1 MKIKVLVLSLLW
13 LPCVAGAQTL
23 PQGDMARVEELFR
36 ELPMAAKRLTG
47 PLFWLHG
54 TESKERLESYVQ
66 KTAESGNGG
75 FTAESRPHRDWL
87 GEGWY
92 RDLAICLEAAKRHGL
107 EMWIFD
113 EKWWPSQMIGGK
125 VPAQY
130 ATKVLVAETVDVDGP
145 RTIDLP
151 GYGGE
156 RYVGAVAGRVAEGGA
171 IDGESLIDLA
181 GSIRDG
187 RLTWQAPAGKWQVIK
202 FTHKQGPGLGQ
213 GNTPSIDGA
222 SQDCTDYFI
231 RTVYQPHFD
240 RFKDD
245 FGKTIP
251 GFFYDEPETRGDW
264 GTELN
269 RVLAEWQVDWKRAY
283 VAHTLK
289 LAGEDDT
296 AAKFQY
302 LDAFA
307 EAWGRTMYGTMS
319 RWCRERGVKSMGHF
333 MEHGFLYVH
342 PQFCAGD
349 MMRLQKYSD
358 MGGIDLVVRQMYP
371 GQRPHDI
378 YQTPKLGSS
387 ITHVFGKADDI
398 TMCEMFGAY
407 GQDITYSQMK
417 WLTDQMQVRGVNFM
431 IPHSFNPKAPYDTD
445 CPPYFYNGGFEPRYP
460 LYRVYADYTSRL
472 SLLLSG
478 GRHVCPVAVLFAGN
492 LRHVG
497 KMTTPEDIT
506 SSLQDALFDCDWLP
520 MEVFTGGTCAI
531 EGKDIKLH
539 QERYRVLI
547 VPPVEVIPYPALARV
562 KEFFEAG
569 GIVVG
574 CGFLPTKSA
583 TIGKTAA
590 DIAALRTAV
599 WGEAPKPG
607 TKACQLSPA
616 GGRAYLLAEK
626 PSPAEIAETLTGD
639 AGLHPTLE
647 VLAGET
653 NNWLHVL
660 HRVKCGRD
668 VFLVCNQDHQGDTR
682 HFRFR
687 LTAAGVPEVW
697 DAMRNEITAVPFQR
711 RGEAV
716 ELELTLAPS
725 ESVLLVFQEQ
735 ARPLPDRL
743 PAVWATSV
751 APASGGRQ
759 PTGAS
764 PASGGRQPSGKSIVV
779 VRQPTPDSLIVPS
792 EPPHEPAPEDTQAA
806 SLKQAAWI
814 WHDEPAVGAAVRY
827 FRAGFDIPNG
837 RTIKSARGILTC
849 DNFATLYVNGK
860 QASKSDD
867 ELNAGWR
874 NPVLVDLKAL
884 LAAGHNVL
892 AVRAE
897 NFDAQ
902 NANPAGLIGVFDVE
916 FDQGPPVRVV
926 TGREWKSCA
935 TEQAGW
941 TGPALDESAWQ
952 AVKVLANY
960 GGGAWGDFLGNGG
973 RQRLTVSPIQ
983 ADPFL
988 GKAELPADVDL
999 RGQRVYLDMDGL
1011 PDGAAAVRV
1020 NGCFAGGCIGAPLRV
1035 NVTAHIKP
1043 GHNMIEIQPQ
1053 APKSAR
1059 LLVVPG
1065 K

>member
-1 MKIKVLVLSLLW
+1 MKETDSQQTVTTMKTKILVLSLLW
-13 LPCVAGAQTL
+13 LPSVAVAQTL
-23 PQGDMARVEELFR
+23 PQGDIARMEELFR
-36 ELPMAAKRLTG
+36 ELPMEAKRLTG

-54 TESKERLESYVQ
+54 AESKERLESYVQ
-66 KTAESGNGG
+66 KTAESGNGS

-92 RDLAICLEAAKRHGL
+92 RDLAICLEAAKQHDL

-145 RTIDLP
+145 RTIDLE

-156 RYVGAVAGRVAEGGA
+156 RYVAAVAGRVADGGA

-181 GSIRDG
+181 GSIKDG

-213 GNTPSIDGA
+213 GNSPSIDGA

-231 RTVYQPHFD
+231 QTVYQPHFD
-240 RFKDD
+240 RFQDD

-269 RVLAEWQVDWKRAY
+269 RVLAEWKVDWKKAY

-333 MEHGFLYVH
+333 MEHGYLYVH
-342 PQFCAGD
+342 PEFCAGD

-371 GQRPHDI
+371 GQRPRDI

-492 LRHVG
+492 LRRVG

-520 MEVFTGGTCAI
+520 MEVFTG
-531 EGKDIKLH
+531 EH
-539 QERYRVLI
+539 
-547 VPPVEVIPYPALARV
+547 VPHRRQGNQTP
-562 KEFFEAG
+562 
-569 GIVVG
+569 
-574 CGFLPTKSA
+574 
-583 TIGKTAA
+583 
-590 DIAALRTAV
+590 
-599 WGEAPKPG
+599 PG
-607 TKACQLSPA
+607 TLPGVDRPA
-616 GGRAYLLAEK
+616 GGGHSVR
-626 PSPAEIAETLTGD
+626 D
-639 AGLHPTLE
+639 AGPRE
-647 VLAGET
+647 GVLRCRRDCRR
-653 NNWLHVL
+653 L
-660 HRVKCGRD
+660 RV
-668 VFLVCNQDHQGDTR
+668 
-682 HFRFR
+682 
-687 LTAAGVPEVW
+687 
-697 DAMRNEITAVPFQR
+697 
-711 RGEAV
+711 
-716 ELELTLAPS
+716 
-725 ESVLLVFQEQ
+725 
-735 ARPLPDRL
+735 
-743 PAVWATSV
+743 
-751 APASGGRQ
+751 
-759 PTGAS
+759 
-764 PASGGRQPSGKSIVV
+764 
-779 VRQPTPDSLIVPS
+779 
-792 EPPHEPAPEDTQAA
+792 
-806 SLKQAAWI
+806 
-814 WHDEPAVGAAVRY
+814 
-827 FRAGFDIPNG
+827 
-837 RTIKSARGILTC
+837 
-849 DNFATLYVNGK
+849 
-860 QASKSDD
+860 
-867 ELNAGWR
+867 
-874 NPVLVDLKAL
+874 
-884 LAAGHNVL
+884 
-892 AVRAE
+892 
-897 NFDAQ
+897 
-902 NANPAGLIGVFDVE
+902 
-916 FDQGPPVRVV
+916 
-926 TGREWKSCA
+926 
-935 TEQAGW
+935 
-941 TGPALDESAWQ
+941 
-952 AVKVLANY
+952 
-960 GGGAWGDFLGNGG
+960 
-973 RQRLTVSPIQ
+973 
-983 ADPFL
+983 
-988 GKAELPADVDL
+988 PADEVRDHRQDRCGHRRPAHGHL
-999 RGQRVYLDMDGL
+999 GRVSHARHEGL
-1011 PDGAAAVRV
+1011 PDQPCRRTLLPAGREAHARRDCRDPDRRRGSASY
-1020 NGCFAGGCIGAPLRV
+1020 AGGAGRRDQRLAARAAPREVRSGRLPGLQSGPPGPGASLPLPPDRGRL
-1035 NVTAHIKP
+1035 P
-1043 GHNMIEIQPQ
+1043 GGLGCDAKRNYGR
-1053 APKSAR
+1053 A
-1059 LLVVPG
+1059 V
-1065 K
+1065 

>member
-1 MKIKVLVLSLLW
+1 MKFKMLAPLLFW
-13 LPCVAGAQTL
+13 LPTVVVAQTL
-23 PQGDMARVEELFR
+23 PQGDMPRMEQLFR
-36 ELPMAAKRLTG
+36 ELPMEAKRLTG

-54 TESKERLESYVQ
+54 DESKQRLEMYVQ
-66 KTAESGNGG
+66 KTAESGNGS

-92 RDLAICLEAAKRHGL
+92 RDLAICLEAAKQHDL

-125 VPAQY
+125 VPPQY

-145 RTIDLP
+145 KTIDLE
-151 GYGGE
+151 GHIGE
-156 RYVGAVAGRVAEGGA
+156 RYVAAVAGRVTDGGA
-171 IDGESLIDLA
+171 IDGDSLIDLA
-181 GSIRDG
+181 SSIKDG

-213 GNTPSIDGA
+213 GKKPSIDGA
-222 SQDCTDYFI
+222 SQNCTDYFI

-240 RFKDD
+240 RFQDD

-269 RVLAEWQVDWKRAY
+269 KVLDEWNVDWKKAY

-302 LDAFA
+302 IDAFA

-319 RWCRERGVKSMGHF
+319 RWCRKRGVKSMGHF
-333 MEHGFLYVH
+333 MEHGYLYVH

-371 GQRPHDI
+371 GQRKRDI

-387 ITHVFGKADDI
+387 ITHVYGKADDI

-431 IPHSFNPKAPYDTD
+431 IPHSFNPRAPYDTD

-478 GRHVCPVAVLFAGN
+478 GRHVCPVAILFSGN
-492 LRHVG
+492 LRRVG
-497 KMTTPEDIT
+497 TMTTPEDIT
-506 SSLQDALFDCDWLP
+506 SSLQDALLDCDWLP
-520 MEVFTGGTCAI
+520 MEVFTGNTCSI
-531 EGKDIKLH
+531 EGKEIKLH
-539 QERYRVLI
+539 QERYQVLI
-547 VPPVEVIPYPALARV
+547 VPPVEVIPYETLVRV
-562 KEFFEAG
+562 REFYDAG

-574 CGFLPTKSA
+574 CGLLPSKSA

-599 WGEAPKPG
+599 WGESPTLG
-607 TKACQLSPA
+607 TQACQTNSA
-616 GGRAYLLAEK
+616 GGRSYLLAEK
-626 PSPAEIAETLTGD
+626 PTPNEIAETLTGD

-660 HRVKCGRD
+660 HRVKCDRD
-668 VFLVCNQDHQGDTR
+668 VFLVCNQDHQGPPR

-687 LTAAGVPEVW
+687 LTAAGFPEAW
-697 DAMRNEITAVPFQR
+697 DAMRNEITAVPFER
-711 RGEAV
+711 RGETV
-716 ELELTLAPS
+716 ELELTLEPN
-725 ESVLLVFQEQ
+725 ESVLLVFREQ
-735 ARPLPDRL
+735 AHPLPARL
-743 PAVWATSV
+743 TSE
-751 APASGGRQ
+751 SESSRR
-759 PTGAS
+759 T
-764 PASGGRQPSGKSIVV
+764 IEV
-779 VRQPTPDSLIVPS
+779 VRQPTPDELKVPS
-792 EPPHEPAPEDTQAA
+792 EPPREPSPDNAEAA
-806 SLKQAAWI
+806 SIKQAMWI

-827 FRAGFDIPNG
+827 FRAALDIPQG
-837 RTIKSARGILTC
+837 RAIRSAHGILTC
-849 DNFATLYVNGK
+849 DNFAVLYVNGT
-860 QASKSDD
+860 QACKTDD

-874 NPVLVDLKAL
+874 NPVRVDLKPL
-884 LAAGHNVL
+884 LTAGKNVL
-892 AVRAE
+892 ALRAE
-897 NFDAQ
+897 NFDSQ
-902 NANPAGLIGVFDVE
+902 NANPAGLIGVFQVE
-916 FDQGPPVRVV
+916 FEERPPVLVA
-926 TGREWKSCA
+926 TGPAWKSCA
-935 TEQAGW
+935 KEKPGW
-941 TGPALDESAWQ
+941 AERTAEDADWKP
-952 AVKVLANY
+952 VKVLAKY
-960 GGGAWGDFLGNGG
+960 GGGPWGDFLGTRG
-973 RQRLTVSPIQ
+973 RRRLTVSPIQ

-999 RGQRVYLDMDGL
+999 ATHRVYLEMDDL
-1011 PDGAAAVRV
+1011 PDTAAAVHV
-1020 NGCFAGGCIGAPLRV
+1020 NGNFAGGCIGAPLRV
-1035 NVTAHIKP
+1035 NVTTQIKLGP
-1043 GHNMIEIQPQ
+1043 NTIEIQPQ

-1059 LLVVPG
+1059 LLVVPC

>member
-1 MKIKVLVLSLLW
+1 MKTKIVILSLLW
-13 LPCVAGAQTL
+13 LPSVALAQTL
-23 PQGDMARVEELFR
+23 PQGDITRMEALFR
-36 ELPMAAKRLTG
+36 ELPMEAKRLTG

-54 TESKERLESYVQ
+54 AESQERLESYVQ
-66 KTAESGNGG
+66 KTAESGNGS

-92 RDLAICLEAAKRHGL
+92 RDLAICLQAAKQHGL

-145 RTIDLP
+145 RTIDLE
-151 GYGGE
+151 GYHGE
-156 RYVGAVAGRVAEGGA
+156 RYVAAVAGRVADGGA

-181 GSIRDG
+181 GSITDG

-222 SQDCTDYFI
+222 SQDCSDYFL

-240 RFKDD
+240 RFQDD

-269 RVLAEWQVDWKRAY
+269 GVLAEWQVDWKKAY

-289 LAGEDDT
+289 LAGEDDV

-307 EAWGRTMYGTMS
+307 EAWGRTLYGTLS

-333 MEHGFLYVH
+333 MEHGYLYVH
-342 PQFCAGD
+342 PEFCAGD

-358 MGGIDLVVRQMYP
+358 MGGIDLVCRQMYP
-371 GQRPHDI
+371 GQRPRDI

-387 ITHVFGKADDI
+387 ITHVYGKADDI

-431 IPHSFNPKAPYDTD
+431 IPHSFNPQAPYDTD

-478 GRHVCPVAVLFAGN
+478 GRHVCPVAILFAGN
-492 LRHVG
+492 LRRVG

-520 MEVFTGGTCAI
+520 MEVFTGDTCAV
-531 EGKDIKLH
+531 EGQEIRLH
-539 QERYRVLI
+539 QERYKVLI
-547 VPPVEVIPYPALARV
+547 VPPVEVIPHETLTRV

-569 GIVVG
+569 GIVLG
-574 CGFLPTKSA
+574 CGFLPTQSA

-590 DIAALRTAV
+590 DIAALRTAI
-599 WGEAPKPG
+599 WGEAPLPG
-607 TKACQLSPA
+607 TKACKSSPA
-616 GGRAYLLAEK
+616 GGRAYLLAEN
-626 PSPAEIAETLTGD
+626 PTPAEIAETLTGD

-653 NNWLHVL
+653 NHWLHVL

-668 VFLVCNQDHQGDTR
+668 VFLVCNQDHQGPAR

-687 LTAAGVPEVW
+687 LTAAGFPEVW
-697 DAMRNEITAVPFQR
+697 DAMRNEIAAVPFERQ
-711 RGEAV
+711 GEAV
-716 ELELTLAPS
+716 ELELTLEPN

-735 ARPLPDRL
+735 ARPLPVRL
-743 PAVWATSV
+743 PP
-751 APASGGRQ
+751 APEFVGR
-759 PTGAS
+759 P
-764 PASGGRQPSGKSIVV
+764 IDV
-779 VRQPTPDSLIVPS
+779 VRQPTPEALKVPS
-792 EPPHEPAPEDTQAA
+792 EPPREPSPVDVAPA
-806 SLKQAAWI
+806 SIKQGTWI
-814 WHDEPAVGAAVRY
+814 WHDEPPVGAAVRY
-827 FRAGFDIPNG
+827 FRAALDVPEG
-837 RTIKSARGILTC
+837 RTIKAARGILTC
-849 DNFATLYVNGK
+849 DNFAALYVNGK
-860 QASKSDD
+860 PACKSDD

-874 NPVLVDLKAL
+874 SAVQVDLQPL
-884 LAAGHNVL
+884 LAAGRNVL

-897 NFDAQ
+897 NFDSQ
-902 NANPAGLIGVFDVE
+902 TANPAGLIGVFHVE
-916 FDQGPPVRVV
+916 FEQGPPLTVA
-926 TGREWKSCA
+926 TGPAWKSCA
-935 TEQAGW
+935 TEQPGW
-941 TGPALDESAWQ
+941 AEPALDDSAWK
-952 AVKVLANY
+952 AVKVLATY
-960 GGGAWGDFLGNGG
+960 GGGPWGDFQGTGG

-988 GKAELPADVDL
+988 GLAELPADVDL
-999 RGQRVYLDMDGL
+999 TAYRVYLELDDL

-1020 NGCFAGGCIGAPLRV
+1020 NRGFAGGCIGAPLRV
-1035 NVTAHIKP
+1035 NVTACVKA
-1043 GHNMIEIQPQ
+1043 GSNTIEIQPQ

-1059 LLVVPG
+1059 LLVVPR

>member
-1 MKIKVLVLSLLW
+1 MKTATIALSLFW
-13 LPCVAGAQTL
+13 LPVAALAQTL
-23 PQGDMARVEELFR
+23 PQGDLARMETLFR
-36 ELPMAAKRLTG
+36 ELPMEAKRLTG

-54 TESKERLESYVQ
+54 DESRERLESYVQ
-66 KTAESGNGG
+66 KVAESGNGG

-92 RDLAICLEAAKRHGL
+92 RDLAICLEAAKKHGL

-130 ATKVLVAETVDVDGP
+130 ATKVLVAETADVDGP
-145 RTIDLP
+145 RAVELE
-151 GYGGE
+151 GFGGE
-156 RYVGAVAGRVAEGGA
+156 RYVAAVAGRVAEGGA
-171 IDGESLIDLA
+171 LDGESLVDLA
-181 GSIRDG
+181 SHIRDG
-187 RLTWQAPAGKWQVIK
+187 RLTWQAPAGKWQVVK

-222 SQDCTDYFI
+222 SQDCTDYFV

-240 RFKDD
+240 RFQAD

-269 RVLAEWQVDWKRAY
+269 AVLAEWQVDWKKAY
-283 VAHTLK
+283 VAHTLQ

-307 EAWGRTMYGTMS
+307 EAWGRTLYGTLS

-333 MEHGFLYVH
+333 MEHGYLYVH
-342 PQFCAGD
+342 PEFCAGD

-371 GQRPHDI
+371 GQRPRDI

-387 ITHVFGKADDI
+387 ITHVYGKADDL

-431 IPHSFNPKAPYDTD
+431 IPHSFNPRAPYDTD

-492 LRHVG
+492 LQRVG

-520 MEVFTGGTCAI
+520 MEVFTGATCSI
-531 EGKDIKLH
+531 EGREVRLH
-539 QERYRVLI
+539 QERYRVLV
-547 VPPVEVIPYPALARV
+547 VPPLEVIPYETLARV
-562 KEFFEAG
+562 QQFYAAG
-569 GIVVG
+569 GIVIG
-574 CGFLPTKSA
+574 CGTLPTRSA

-590 DIAALRTAV
+590 DITALRTAI
-599 WGEAPKPG
+599 WGAEPPVG
-607 TKACQLSPA
+607 TQACQTNAA
-616 GGRAYLLAEK
+616 GGRAYLLAES
-626 PSPAEIAETLTGD
+626 PSPEQVAAALTGD

-647 VLAGET
+647 VLSGKT
-653 NNWLHVL
+653 NHWLHVL
-660 HRVKCGRD
+660 HRVKGGRD
-668 VFLVCNQDHQGDTR
+668 VFLICNQNHEGAARQ
-682 HFRFR
+682 FRFR
-687 LTAAGVPEVW
+687 VTAAGFPEVW
-697 DAMRNEITAVPFQR
+697 DAMRNEITAVPYERQ
-711 RGEAV
+711 GDTV
-716 ELELTLAPS
+716 ELDLTLAPN
-725 ESVLLVFQEQ
+725 ESVLLVFQDQ
-735 ARPLPDRL
+735 ARPLPARL
-743 PAVWATSV
+743 ALAG
-751 APASGGRQ
+751 GGRQ
-759 PTGAS
+759 PAGS
-764 PASGGRQPSGKSIVV
+764 VSDVI
-779 VRQPTPDSLIVPS
+779 RQPTPETLKVPS
-792 EPPHEPAPEDTQAA
+792 APPQDPPPTSVESVP
-806 SLKQAAWI
+806 LKNSVWV

-827 FRAGFDIPNG
+827 FRAALDLPAG
-837 RTIKSARGILTC
+837 RAIKSARGMFTC
-849 DNFATLYVNGK
+849 DNSATLFVNGK
-860 QASKSDD
+860 PAGRSDD

-874 NPVLVDLKAL
+874 NPVQVDLQPL
-884 LAAGHNVL
+884 LAAGRNVL

-897 NFDAQ
+897 NFESQ
-902 NANPAGLIGVFDVE
+902 GANPAGLIGAFQVE
-916 FDQGPPVRVV
+916 FEQDPPLVVV
-926 TGREWKSCA
+926 TGPAWKSSA
-935 TEQAGW
+935 AETAAWAQPE
-941 TGPALDESAWQ
+941 LDDSTWQ
-952 AVKVLANY
+952 PVKVAAPY
-960 GGGAWGDFLGNGG
+960 GGGPWGDFLGTGG

-983 ADPFL
+983 SDPFL
-988 GKAELPADVDL
+988 GLAELPADL
-999 RGQRVYLDMDGL
+999 NLAGHRVYLELDGL
-1011 PDGAAAVRV
+1011 PDEAAAVRV
-1020 NGCFAGGCIGAPLRV
+1020 NGCFAGGCIGGPLRV
-1035 NVTAHIKP
+1035 NVTAHVKA
-1043 GHNMIEIQPQ
+1043 GRNTIEIQPQ
-1053 APKSAR
+1053 APQRAR
-1059 LLVVPG
+1059 LVIVPNE
-1065 K
+1065 

>member
-1 MKIKVLVLSLLW
+1 MKSKVFALSLLW
-13 LPCVAGAQTL
+13 LSSVVSAQTL
-23 PQGDMARVEELFR
+23 PQGNISRMETLFR
-36 ELPMAAKRLTG
+36 ELPMEAKRLTG

-54 TESKERLESYVQ
+54 SESQEQLEALVER
-66 KTAESGNGG
+66 TAESGNGG

-92 RDLAICLEAAKRHGL
+92 RDLAICLEAAKRNDL

-125 VPAQY
+125 VPPQY

-145 RTIDLP
+145 QAIELE
-151 GYGGE
+151 GYSGE
-156 RYVGAVAGRVAEGGA
+156 RYVAAVAGRMTDGGA
-171 IDGESLIDLA
+171 LEGDSLIDLA
-181 GSIRDG
+181 DRIEDG
-187 RLTWQAPAGKWQVIK
+187 RLSWQAPSGKWQVIK

-213 GNTPSIDGA
+213 GNSPSIDGA

-231 RTVYQPHFD
+231 HTVYQPHFD
-240 RFKDD
+240 RFQDD

-269 RVLAEWQVDWKRAY
+269 KVLSEWNVDWKKAY
-283 VAHTLK
+283 VAHTLE

-307 EAWGRTMYGTMS
+307 EAWGRTMYGSMS

-333 MEHGFLYVH
+333 MEHGSLYVH
-342 PQFCAGD
+342 PEFCAGD

-371 GQRPHDI
+371 GQRPRDI

-387 ITHVFGKADDI
+387 ITHVYGKPDDI

-492 LRHVG
+492 LQRVG

-520 MEVFTGGTCAI
+520 MEVFTGAGETCRI
-531 EGKDIKLH
+531 QDKQIRLH
-539 QERYRVLI
+539 QERYQVLI
-547 VPPVEVIPYPALARV
+547 VPPVEVIPYETLARV
-562 KEFFEAG
+562 KEFFDAG

-574 CGFLPTKSA
+574 CGLLPTKSA

-590 DIAALRTAV
+590 DIATLRTAV
-599 WGEAPKPG
+599 WGTSPAVG
-607 TKACQLSPA
+607 TQACRTSPA
-616 GGRAYLLAEK
+616 GGRAYLLAET
-626 PSPAEIAETLTGD
+626 PTPAEITETLTGD

-653 NNWLHVL
+653 NHWLHVL
-660 HRVKCGRD
+660 HRVKCDRD
-668 VFLVCNQDHQGDTR
+668 VFLVCNQDHQGPTR

-697 DAMRNEITAVPFQR
+697 DAMRNEITTVPFER
-711 RGEAV
+711 HGEAV
-716 ELELTLAPS
+716 ELELTLEPN

-735 ARPLPDRL
+735 ARPLPVRG
-743 PAVWATSV
+743 AAASESARQTIEV
-751 APASGGRQ
+751 A
-759 PTGAS
+759 
-764 PASGGRQPSGKSIVV
+764 
-779 VRQPTPDSLIVPS
+779 RQPTPDALKIPS
-792 EPPHEPAPEDTQAA
+792 EPPREPRPDDAKGA
-806 SLKQAAWI
+806 SIEQAAWI
-814 WHDEPAVGAAVRY
+814 WHDEPAVGAALRY
-827 FRAGFDIPNG
+827 FRAALEIPED
-837 RTIKSARGILTC
+837 RTIRSARGILTC

-860 QASKSDD
+860 PACKTDD
-867 ELNAGWR
+867 ELNSGWR
-874 NPVLVDLKAL
+874 NPVQVDLKPFL
-884 LAAGHNVL
+884 DVGRNVL
-892 AVRAE
+892 ALRAE
-897 NFDAQ
+897 NFDSQ
-902 NANPAGLIGVFDVE
+902 NANPAGLLGIFEVQFEEGESIVLAT
-916 FDQGPPVRVV
+916 GPA
-926 TGREWKSCA
+926 WKSCA
-935 TEQAGW
+935 KEQPGW
-941 TGPALDESAWQ
+941 SEAALDDADWQ
-952 AVKVLANY
+952 TVKVLGKY
-960 GGGAWGDFLGNGG
+960 GIGPWGNFQGTGG
-973 RQRLTVSPIQ
+973 RPLTVSPITS
-983 ADPFL
+983 DPFW
-988 GKAELPADVDL
+988 GSAALPAGVDL
-999 RGQRVYLDMDGL
+999 NSHRVYLEMDDL
-1011 PDGAAAVRV
+1011 PDAAAAVRV
-1020 NGCFAGGCIGAPLRV
+1020 NGDFAGGCIGAPLRV
-1035 NVTAHIKP
+1035 NVTAQIRP
-1043 GHNMIEIQPQ
+1043 GQNTIEIQPQ
-1053 APKSAR
+1053 APKAAR
-1059 LLVVPG
+1059 LLLVPCE
-1065 K
+1065 